1 MNTASSSEDDD
12 PLREARAYNRSIY
25 LMAGMPY
32 VLLGTVGFLVYRGIK
47 TAQKKAQA
55 DWRNQIL
62 NERNPGNVDGPKP
75 SSSPGVGSD

>member
-32 VLLGTVGFLVYRGIK
+32 LLLGTVGFMLYRGFK
-47 TAQKKAQA
+47 AAQ
-55 DWRNQIL
+55 RNQARTTSEKTEAQDIPPDDRG
-62 NERNPGNVDGPKP
+62 EPPFT
-75 SSSPGVGSD
+75 SGVETP